1 MKGLVN
7 AVIAMVSGCFIVVL
21 NFGNLSLM
29 TKSIM
34 VQQFFE
40 SQLESHHFVF
50 GFYKNHRQG
59 RAAP

>member
-1 MKGLVN
+1 
-7 AVIAMVSGCFIVVL
+7 
-21 NFGNLSLM
+21 M

-59 RAAP
+59 RAAPYSAVFP